1 MVPYRTP
8 LNRFVKTNKGRL
20 RFCKVVA
27 GVAPLGAY
35 SQCRIA
41 SAPMVVLPNL
51 KLAAVGWIA
60 ANKEDVLASE
70 IQREA
75 YPVSVARQLAS
86 AY

>member
-1 MVPYRTP
+1 
-8 LNRFVKTNKGRL
+8 
-20 RFCKVVA
+20 
-27 GVAPLGAY
+27 
-35 SQCRIA
+35 
-41 SAPMVVLPNL
+41 MVVLPNL